1 MDLILPLIFAL
12 IAFVSIGFAMYTRWK
27 TPSEDT
33 SGANAER
40 LIQEN
45 AQLKAELA
53 QKHKEIGQLT
63 QDLQT
68 EKSERDQLSGK
79 GKQLFVEITTLKEKH
94 ESLAKEKD
102 RIASELSHFQA
113 DEKRKTEDFTRKI
126 SQLEEA
132 RNALEDERKRIRR
145 EDEAREEQ
153 EKINRDRMWAEH
165 EDVVKTQLT
174 DLCKLPQYAFPMYDN
189 KNLPEGFGGKFKP
202 DFMIE
207 FLGKYVIFDAKVSRS
222 DNLQNYVTNNVK
234 STVEKINNDP
244 KIYPMVFFI
253 VPTEAFA
260 SLTKTRF
267 FEQSYEFFII
277 PIEAVPAIFSAL
289 KKISAYELAEQ
300 LDPQDRDN
308 IVNLIAEFDHH
319 INMRNALDLIASQSG
334 VSVLAKSRNLKKEI
348 KDEIVMKKSTMR
360 LQQFSPTEIKS
371 LMIDAQVQQEEI
383 DRLTS
388 PQPAVSP
395 DMLTSAKKISAKMEK
410 KEGGDWASS

>member
-1 MDLILPLIFAL
+1 MDLLLPLIFAL

-27 TPSEDT
+27 SPSEDASWGNT
-33 SGANAER
+33 ER

-45 AQLKAELA
+45 AQLKAELG
-53 QKHKEIGQLT
+53 QKNNEIGKLT
-63 QDLQT
+63 QDISDEKTAKNQLVWENQT
-68 EKSERDQLSGK
+68 IRQERDDLK
-79 GKQLFVEITTLKEKH
+79 MDKRDLLNKLDTLKSDLASFNA
-94 ESLAKEKD
+94 ESK
-102 RIASELSHFQA
+102 
-113 DEKRKTEDFTRKI
+113 KRKDDFDRKI
-126 SQLEEA
+126 SELAEA
-132 RNALEDERKRIRR
+132 RNALEDERKRIRK
-145 EDEAREEQ
+145 EDEEKELQIRE
-153 EKINRDRMWAEH
+153 NRDRMWAEH

-410 KEGGDWASS
+410 KDEE